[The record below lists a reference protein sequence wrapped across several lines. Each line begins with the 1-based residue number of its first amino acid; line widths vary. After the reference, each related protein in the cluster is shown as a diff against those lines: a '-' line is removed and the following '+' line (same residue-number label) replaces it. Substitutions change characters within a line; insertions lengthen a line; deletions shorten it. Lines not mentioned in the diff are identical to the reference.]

1 MSFTPTYSPLS
12 VAVSFHG
19 PQQQNS
25 VIEHRYLAELFNLSR
40 CGFRRNR
47 ISRARVYDDC
57 MATWE
62 DGPEYAPIERP
73 SEFQNPDAPPLET
86 APPYTQMAAWAPKYR
101 PVFDVPEG
109 SVVPLSTLTPVRE
122 EPRDPQKPFAVA
134 SSTMT
139 SDSAWGAVH
148 WAPPS
153 GSPTALA
160 TTAGWTPPAGAHHPP
175 PDQPLGVRGGVSPT
189 QSNFPTPG
197 TPDWFGPGPY
207 GHQPRQTSPVTA
219 KAVLDAATP
228 GLCICLVIGGLV
240 YVVSPIVL
248 WIALGLA
255 GRVKVAQEE
264 VRRAF
269 RIGIGLLA
277 ILGILGTLIVD
288 TGFGDWWGF
297 LGSWGLVLCW
307 GLLIS
312 TLVLIYRRLKADST
326 PPPTYGSPW
335 E

>member
-1 MSFTPTYSPLS
+1 M
-12 VAVSFHG
+12 
-19 PQQQNS
+19 
-25 VIEHRYLAELFNLSR
+25 
-40 CGFRRNR
+40 
-47 ISRARVYDDC
+47 
-57 MATWE
+57 
-62 DGPEYAPIERP
+62 
-73 SEFQNPDAPPLET
+73 
-86 APPYTQMAAWAPKYR
+86 
-101 PVFDVPEG
+101 
-109 SVVPLSTLTPVRE
+109 
-122 EPRDPQKPFAVA
+122 
-134 SSTMT
+134 
-139 SDSAWGAVH
+139 
-148 WAPPS
+148 
-153 GSPTALA
+153 
-160 TTAGWTPPAGAHHPP
+160 
-175 PDQPLGVRGGVSPT
+175 GVRGGVSPT
-189 QSNFPTPG
+189 QSSFPTPG

-219 KAVLDAATP
+219 KALIDAATP

-326 PPPTYGSPW
+326 PPPTHGSPW
-335 E
+335 G